1 MKHFFLLFLI
11 FSLSLQAQFQVNG
24 IVKELS
30 GDKPLPFATIS
41 SNDRINTITD
51 VDGKFNI
58 SSKNPI
64 TVLEVSYVGFS
75 KVIVPIEKD
84 KKYYSVI
91 LSQKR
96 NDLNEVVVLNENP
109 ALSIIR
115 KVIENKN
122 KNNPQ
127 KKGNSFEFKSY
138 EKLIVTANPDSIN
151 GKIDSV
157 FVEKNLGRELVKIDS
172 SYYKSN
178 RYFDHQ

>member
-84 KKYYSVI
+84 KKY
-91 LSQKR
+91 
-96 NDLNEVVVLNENP
+96 
-109 ALSIIR
+109 
-115 KVIENKN
+115 
-122 KNNPQ
+122 
-127 KKGNSFEFKSY
+127 
-138 EKLIVTANPDSIN
+138 
-151 GKIDSV
+151 
-157 FVEKNLGRELVKIDS
+157 
-172 SYYKSN
+172 
-178 RYFDHQ
+178 